1 LRGWSAWNP
10 DGSCAAG
17 WKVDD
22 PLMGNH
28 DARARLIVPARA
40 APVPLGWGWGGLRH
54 EGLSRSCTVT
64 ADQPDAILAV
74 ADDLRCRR
82 GGVWAPSGVPC
93 RSGGG
98 SGASPAPSITRA
110 ANGAPLVGGR
120 FVARPLREGTPF
132 DEIVFGSRRG
142 VGRHRGAFGYRTSR
156 RRRLPRGFSPGSH
169 PRPSEPW
176 RPPTLG
182 AASCLRTTS
191 SAWRRGTQKTRWMTE
206 SVNGCAG

>member
-17 WKVDD
+17 RKVDN

-40 APVPLGWGWGGLRH
+40 APVPLGWGWGGLRR

-74 ADDLRCRR
+74 ADDLHCRR

-120 FVARPLREGTPF
+120 FQLIPQVAHVPGPSGRDIEERGERAKLYHSLNKNSRHLTPHF
-132 DEIVFGSRRG
+132 HVRF
-142 VGRHRGAFGYRTSR
+142 
-156 RRRLPRGFSPGSH
+156 L
-169 PRPSEPW
+169 
-176 RPPTLG
+176 
-182 AASCLRTTS
+182 
-191 SAWRRGTQKTRWMTE
+191 MTE
-206 SVNGCAG
+206 EASRAQSTGDDDGECP